1 MKGSATR
8 ATAVLHP
15 EDEHPRITGVISA
28 APHPPGRAGGDKI
41 RFSVGDPGN
50 CPLCVTS
57 LRFEVFTCAHQ
68 AVLSLTLFPAGPNT
82 AYA

>member
-15 EDEHPRITGVISA
+15 EDEHTRITGVISE

-41 RFSVGDPGN
+41 LFSVGDPGN

-57 LRFEVFTCAHQ
+57 LRFEVFDTVSCWAQHC
-68 AVLSLTLFPAGPNT
+68 VCVNSET
-82 AYA
+82 

>member
-1 MKGSATR
+1 MKGSAAR

-28 APHPPGRAGGDKI
+28 APHPQGGWAGTKI
-41 RFSVGDPGN
+41 FLVLETQETVN
-50 CPLCVTS
+50 CASKACALK
-57 LRFEVFTCAHQ
+57 LFTCAHQ